1 VSKDPNPLASKSL
14 FTRLR
19 ERLVGRP
26 DTEHEQAIVRLLIGA
41 ILFVYLLPQALSGA
55 EVRNEAHVLF
65 FAAMVCF
72 MALASAV
79 FAWIYVS
86 PGASPAR
93 RICGSFL
100 DIGATTIFM
109 YNLGEYGA
117 PLYIVYLWTI
127 FGNGFRYGKP
137 YLYNSL
143 ALSILGFA
151 LVIVFNDYWAQ
162 NRGLSIG
169 LLVGMVVLSF
179 YMSTLVARLFDSLHR
194 EEALNQAKRKFLS
207 TVSHEMRTPLNA
219 IIGMN
224 DLLRDTELNAE
235 QGEMVRAMHDAS
247 RSMLKL
253 IENVL
258 DISKIEAGKV
268 TIEETDFDLHGLIN
282 GTTGVL
288 VSQAEIRGLQLR
300 AHVMPE
306 VPHELRGDPY
316 HLRQVLYNLI
326 GNGIKFT
333 ESGGVT
339 LTVTSLGEGDHAV
352 RLRFAIEDTG
362 IGMAPEVQER
372 IFDSFV
378 QADDSTT
385 RRYGGTGLGTTIAK
399 QLVEMMGG
407 QIGLQSAVGK
417 GSTFWFELPL
427 KKQANGYVPEASLR
441 LNDIRIMLL
450 GFTDDEQHSL
460 EQDLATWGART
471 GRASGVEGAAA
482 RLVEA
487 RSLGHPYHLVL
498 VREEGADPGRI
509 PARLRSSRGQK
520 TPPTVLCTPG
530 VSEIRRSEALA
541 AGFAAVLEMPFKK
554 RLLFNAIH
562 SATAVQGGQEG
573 VISLSDYYA
582 ARDSNRRRY
591 QILVAEDNVVNQR
604 VIVGILER
612 AGHTVRVVG
621 DGEQAL
627 DALENERFDVIIMD
641 LNMPQLGGLDAARAY
656 RFMDPDSMHVPIIM
670 LSADVTSE
678 TMKECEGAGIDAFL
692 PKPVEARRML
702 DTIASL
708 IAKRTQA
715 PAADKESA
723 DGGLAVINPA
733 ALAEL
738 ELIGSGGSFM
748 QELVNGFIQDGEAL
762 LRQMDAAVASEQF
775 EALRDLVHAM
785 KGSAVTLGAE
795 QLCGTCAGINTQ
807 TPSELGA
814 SGARVVKVVRDQFQ
828 QARTSLLEYLKK
840 RQSVAR

>member
-1 VSKDPNPLASKSL
+1 MAIRALLAR
-14 FTRLR
+14 FQARLS
-19 ERLVGRP
+19 ERP
-26 DTEHEQAIVRLLIGA
+26 DTEHEQAIVRLTVGA
-41 ILFVYLLPQALSGA
+41 VLFLYLLPPAFNASDVPSEVHSAL
-55 EVRNEAHVLF
+55 
-65 FAAMVCF
+65 FAAMICF
-72 MALASAV
+72 MALASGLFV
-79 FAWIYVS
+79 WIYFA
-86 PGASPAR
+86 PAASPVR

-100 DIGATTIFM
+100 DLGATTFFM

-143 ALSILGFA
+143 ALSVVGFA
-151 LVIVFNDYWAQ
+151 LVLMLNDYWVH
-162 NRGLSIG
+162 NRVFGIG
-169 LLVGMVVLSF
+169 LLVGMIVLSF
-179 YMSTLVARLFDSLHR
+179 YMSKLVTRLFDSLHR
-194 EEALNQAKRKFLS
+194 VEAANQAKRKFLS

-224 DLLRDTELNAE
+224 DLLRDTALNTE
-235 QGEMVRAMHDAS
+235 QSEMVSAMHDAS

-268 TIEETDFDLHGLIN
+268 NVEETDFDLHGLIN

-300 AHVMPE
+300 SHVMPE
-306 VPHELRGDPY
+306 VPHALRGDPY

-339 LTVTSLGEGDHAV
+339 LTVSSLGESDHAV

-362 IGMAPEVQER
+362 IGIAPEVQER
-372 IFDSFV
+372 IFESFV

-407 QIGLQSAVGK
+407 QIGLQSLVGK
-417 GSTFWFELPL
+417 GSTFWFELPF
-427 KKQANGYVPEASLR
+427 KKQTIGYVPEASLR

-450 GFTDDEQHSL
+450 GFTDEEEHSL
-460 EQDLATWGART
+460 EHDLATWGART

-482 RLVEA
+482 RLAEA

-498 VREEGADPGRI
+498 VREEEGTDPSTI
-509 PARLRSSRGQK
+509 PARLRNSRNQK
-520 TPPTVLCTPG
+520 ASPTVLCTPG
-530 VSEIRRSEALA
+530 VSEIRRAEALA
-541 AGFAAVLEMPFKK
+541 SGFSAVLEMPFKK

-562 SATAVQGGQEG
+562 SVTAVQGGQEG

-591 QILVAEDNVVNQR
+591 QILVAEDNLVNQR
-604 VIVGILER
+604 VTVGILER
-612 AGHTVRVVG
+612 AGHTVRMVG

-627 DALENERFDVIIMD
+627 DELENERFDVIIMD

-656 RFMDPDSMHVPIIM
+656 RFMDPESLHVPIIM

-678 TMKECEGAGIDAFL
+678 TIKECEDAGIDAFL
-692 PKPVEARRML
+692 PKPVEARRLL

-708 IAKRTQA
+708 VAKRASA
-715 PAADKESA
+715 PAAAKE
-723 DGGLAVINPA
+723 GGEGTLAVINPA

-738 ELIGSGGSFM
+738 ELISSGGSFM

-762 LRQMDAAVASEQF
+762 IRQMEAAVASQQY

-795 QLCGTCAGINTQ
+795 QLCGTCAGLNSQ

-814 SGARVVKVVRDQFQ
+814 SGARVLKVVRDQFQ
-828 QARTSLLEYLKK
+828 QARTSLLEYLRK
-840 RQSVAR
+840 RQSAAR

>member
-1 VSKDPNPLASKSL
+1 VAIRPLLA
-14 FTRLR
+14 RLR
-19 ERLVGRP
+19 ARLSGRP
-26 DTEHEQAIVRLLIGA
+26 DSEHEQAIVRLLVVG
-41 ILFVYLLPQALSGA
+41 
-55 EVRNEAHVLF
+55 LF
-65 FAAMVCF
+65 FLYFLPEAFSGYQAQGQADPRFFLAMVCTLL
-72 MALASAV
+72 LAGAV
-79 FAWIYVS
+79 FAWICLS
-86 PGASPAR
+86 PAASPAR
-93 RICGSFL
+93 RVSGAVLDAGSVTF
-100 DIGATTIFM
+100 FM
-109 YNLGEYGA
+109 FHTGEYGT
-117 PLYIVYLWTI
+117 PLYIVYLWII

-143 ALSILGFA
+143 VLSVLGFG
-151 LVIVFNDYWAQ
+151 LVLMLNDYWVQ
-162 NRGLSIG
+162 NRVLGIG
-169 LLVGMVVLSF
+169 LLVGMIVLSF
-179 YMSTLVARLFDSLHR
+179 YMGKLVTRLFDSLHR
-194 EEALNQAKRKFLS
+194 AEAANQAKRKFLS

-224 DLLRDTELNAE
+224 DLLRDTALNTE
-235 QGEMVRAMHDAS
+235 QSEMVRAMHDAS

-268 TIEETDFDLHGLIN
+268 NVEETDFDLHGLIN

-288 VSQAEIRGLQLR
+288 VAQAEIRGLHLR
-300 AHVMPE
+300 SHVMPE
-306 VPHELRGDPY
+306 VPHALRGDPY

-339 LTVTSLGEGDHAV
+339 LTVSSLGESDHAV

-362 IGMAPEVQER
+362 IGIAPEVQER
-372 IFDSFV
+372 IFESFA

-407 QIGLQSAVGK
+407 QIGLQSVVGK
-417 GSTFWFELPL
+417 GSTFWFELPF
-427 KKQANGYVPEASLR
+427 KKQTVGYVPEASLR

-450 GFTDDEQHSL
+450 GFTDDEQRSL

-482 RLVEA
+482 RLAEA
-487 RSLGHPYHLVL
+487 RSLGHPYHLIL
-498 VREEGADPGRI
+498 VREEEGADPSRI
-509 PARLRSSRGQK
+509 PARLRNGRTQK
-520 TPPTVLCTPG
+520 VPPTVLCTPG
-530 VSEIRRSEALA
+530 VSEIRRTEALA
-541 AGFAAVLEMPFKK
+541 SGFSSVLEIPFKK

-591 QILVAEDNVVNQR
+591 QILVAEDNLVNQR
-604 VIVGILER
+604 VTVSILER
-612 AGHTVRVVG
+612 AGHTVRVVS

-627 DALENERFDVIIMD
+627 DELENERFDVIIMD

-656 RFMDPDSMHVPIIM
+656 RFMDPESMHVPIIM
-670 LSADVTSE
+670 LSADVTAE
-678 TMKECEGAGIDAFL
+678 TMKECEDAGIDAFL
-692 PKPVEARRML
+692 PKPIEARRLL

-708 IAKRTQA
+708 VAKRAKA
-715 PAADKESA
+715 PAVAKE
-723 DGGLAVINPA
+723 GTEGTLAVINPG

-738 ELIGSGGSFM
+738 ELISSGASFM

-762 LRQMDAAVASEQF
+762 IRQMEAAVAAQQY

-795 QLCGTCAGINTQ
+795 QLCSTCAGLNGQ
-807 TPSELGA
+807 TPAELGA
-814 SGARVVKVVRDQFQ
+814 SGARVLKVVRDQFQ
-828 QARTSLLEYLKK
+828 QARASLLEYLKK